1 MHTSGDRRMTSFDIR
16 SVTENNEEGVPLG
29 FKIQDF
35 DRAFRYGQA
44 PSGGCTAGYLYCSN
58 ANAANHSNCA
68 ATAAAA
74 IGSTEVTVQ
83 LGATAVTANE
93 FEGGTLHP
101 NDVAPEGIAGFRILS
116 HPAADSA
123 ATLTLQLAE
132 PFSEALTTSSELTLI
147 HNKYK
152 AVEATT
158 TQTTPPAGI
167 AVADMTASYYGWFQV
182 EGPIG
187 VLHSGTGTATLGQ
200 NVTISANDAGAV
212 AVVDA
217 DTEILV
223 GYMLDAGVSG
233 EFNSVELKIG

>member
-1 MHTSGDRRMTSFDIR
+1 MHVSGDARMTSFDPR
-16 SVTENNEEGVPLG
+16 VATESNTEGTPLG
-29 FKIQDF
+29 FKIQNF
-35 DRAFRYGQA
+35 DRAFRFGKA

-68 ATAAAA
+68 ATAAASV
-74 IGSTEVTVQ
+74 GDTSVTVQ

-93 FEGGTLHP
+93 FEGGLLIP
-101 NDVAPEGIAGFRILS
+101 NDAAPEGIAGFRIKS
-116 HPAADSA
+116 HPAADSS
-123 ATLTLQLAE
+123 ATLAIALLE
-132 PFSEALTTSSELTLI
+132 PLSEAVTTSSEFTLI
-147 HNKYK
+147 HNKYN
-152 AVEATT
+152 APEATS
-158 TQTTPPAGI
+158 TQTTPPAGV
-167 AVADMTASYYGWFQV
+167 AVVDMTANYYGWFQV

-233 EFNSVELKIG
+233 EFNPVELKIG